1 MMSSRHDPYEMG
13 YTCVTMMTTKGTSTE
28 CKRNPQKSSK
38 CGLFSAT
45 REHEGGITSNRGS
58 ARHGEF
64 VPEPC
69 THRPS
74 RSGNLMEP
82 RSIP

>member
-1 MMSSRHDPYEMG
+1 MIQIGANLQPS
-13 YTCVTMMTTKGTSTE
+13 
-28 CKRNPQKSSK
+28 PQF
-38 CGLFSAT
+38 GLFSAT

-74 RSGNLMEP
+74 RSE
-82 RSIP
+82 S